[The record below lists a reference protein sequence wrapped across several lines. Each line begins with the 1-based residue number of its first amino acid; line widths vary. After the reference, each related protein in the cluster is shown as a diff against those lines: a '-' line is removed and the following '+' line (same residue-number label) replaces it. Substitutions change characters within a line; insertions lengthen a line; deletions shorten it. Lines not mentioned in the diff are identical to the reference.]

1 MSARRALRQHRVP
14 FLSMAA
20 VAAAVLAGCS
30 GSSAPSGGGSASSG
44 SAASGSGS
52 GPVVIGTS
60 LSLTGDFSQ
69 DLVGIRTTANA
80 DTMSLNFTGTPY
92 LNRVRLGLTGN
103 Q

>member
-44 SAASGSGS
+44 SAASSAASGS
-52 GPVVIGTS
+52 GPIVIGAS
-60 LSLTGDFSQ
+60 LSLDRRLQRRRPGFKNGYEFWASH
-69 DLVGIRTTANA
+69 VNA
-80 DTMSLNFTGTPY
+80 HG
-92 LNRVRLGLTGN
+92 GLLAARSS
-103 Q
+103 